1 MPKSTSR
8 SRLVAGLLLGAVA
21 LGACSPAATPAPTAT
36 PVASTGTG
44 TGTEALQLAGTSWLL
59 VGYTSP
65 VNGANFTVPMS
76 ITPTLVFGDG
86 TANGNAGCNTFSGS
100 WSLEGDVLEF
110 TGPVTSTEVACENP
124 GKTIEAAY
132 LANLA
137 LVDRVQMRGENLFM
151 YQADGLTELEFM
163 PAGT

>member
-1 MPKSTSR
+1 MPRSTTR

-36 PVASTGTG
+36 PVTSTGTG
-44 TGTEALQLAGTSWLL
+44 SEALQLAGTSWLL
-59 VGYTSP
+59 VGFTSP
-65 VNGANFTVPMS
+65 TDGANYTVPMS

-86 TANGNAGCNTFSGS
+86 TADGNAGCNTFSGS

-124 GKTIEAAY
+124 GKAIEAAY
-132 LANLA
+132 LSNLA
-137 LVDRVQMRGENLFM
+137 LVDRVEMRGENLFM
-151 YQADGLTELEFM
+151 YKADALPELEFM
-163 PAGT
+163 PAGN